1 MDFFLT
7 TVVETG
13 FSDLTVVEVVFVG
26 GVVVLALRVLLL
38 ISITNLV
45 ASSLGGSGGLGLV
58 IGGVFTSVLGS
69 SILDGADEVDSK
81 TQKD

>member
-1 MDFFLT
+1 MT

-13 FSDLTVVEVVFVG
+13 FSDLTVFVG

-69 SILDGADEVDSK
+69 SILDGADEVDSE